1 MLRSIA
7 LLLLGSVSVVEAAGV
22 EPAPAHYVIKARVS
36 PATGIL
42 TADVTLTLPAA
53 DIPPGTAFLL
63 GDRFRIAHIDA
74 GPHARIHIEP
84 TDEPI
89 KHLQKITAIFD
100 QPPDKPVTLRVRYHG
115 PLNDP
120 DDEQKAVSSDLL
132 ELTIETMWLPFRSA
146 LNLRFTA
153 DADIRG
159 IPADMVVVA
168 QGTVTHT
175 GDRVR
180 IHRSTA
186 DNDFPMVAE
195 RGLKRDAKPD
205 VEFFA
210 RDMDDPLISVFRKHA
225 IAAAAFHQRAF
236 GPLPGG
242 PIRMVVVARAHEA
255 GYARVGYIVMPE
267 AREAGGKTP
276 AFEERDP
283 AKYVAHEFAHAW
295 FSPADPL
302 TEDYWLAE
310 SLAEF
315 ASMHYIEAAFS
326 RADMLEMLERK
337 WETAAKAGPILGK
350 GRPSKNALYQ
360 KGPLLLFDLERRIGR
375 PAMDRVLA
383 RLGHQ
388 PPHYTHEFL
397 DALRAEAGDDAAKE
411 FELKLRA
418 E

>member
-1 MLRSIA
+1 
-7 LLLLGSVSVVEAAGV
+7 
-22 EPAPAHYVIKARVS
+22 
-36 PATGIL
+36 
-42 TADVTLTLPAA
+42 
-53 DIPPGTAFLL
+53 
-63 GDRFRIAHIDA
+63 
-74 GPHARIHIEP
+74 
-84 TDEPI
+84 
-89 KHLQKITAIFD
+89 
-100 QPPDKPVTLRVRYHG
+100 
-115 PLNDP
+115 
-120 DDEQKAVSSDLL
+120 
-132 ELTIETMWLPFRSA
+132 
-146 LNLRFTA
+146 
-153 DADIRG
+153 
-159 IPADMVVVA
+159 MVVVA

-175 GDRVR
+175 GDRLR

-186 DNDFPMVAE
+186 DNDLPMVAE
-195 RGLKRDAKPD
+195 RGLKRDARPD

-210 RDMDDPLISVFRKHA
+210 RDMDDPLVSVFRKHA
-225 IAAAAFHQRAF
+225 IAAAAFHQKAF

-242 PIRMVVVARAHEA
+242 PIRMVVVARAHGA

-267 AREAGGKTP
+267 AREAGGKPP

-383 RLGHQ
+383 RLGRQ

-411 FELKLRA
+411 FELKLHA